1 MSKVVIFDFDGT
13 IADTFPVVLDI
24 FHKVQRLAV
33 TLTKEEEILMRGAAL
48 MQVKL
53 RVVIKAAASLDI
65 PFWRLP
71 FVFAISQLLLKKRMK
86 EVQTFPGVAE
96 LLQQLAGEGYEL
108 FIVSTNSAGNIRRF
122 LKAQGFTDYFVKIYG
137 NVRPRNK
144 AKIIRHIVRWRHA
157 TPGQIWY
164 VGDED
169 RDVAA
174 GHAAD
179 VPAVAVTW
187 GYNDIDQLKQAQ
199 PTHIV
204 TNTSELYAFI
214 AKGTHE
220 TS

>member
-13 IADTFPVVLDI
+13 LADTFPVVLDI
-24 FHKVQRLAV
+24 FHKLERRAV
-33 TLTKEEEILMRGAAL
+33 PLTKEEEILMRGAAL
-48 MQVKL
+48 MQVRL

-71 FVFAISQLLLKKRMK
+71 FVFAITQLLLKKRMK
-86 EVQTFPGVAE
+86 EVRVFPGVTE
-96 LLQQLAGEGYEL
+96 LLKQLAKDGDQL
-108 FIVSTNSAGNIRRF
+108 FIVSTNSTRNIKRF
-122 LKAQGFTDYFVKIYG
+122 LRAQDLDDCFIKIYG

-144 AKIIRHIVRWRHA
+144 GRVIRHIARWRQA
-157 TPGQIWY
+157 TAGRVWY

-187 GYNDIDQLKQAQ
+187 GYNNAAQLEQSQ
-199 PTHIV
+199 PTHTV
-204 TNTSELYAFI
+204 TTPDELYKLI
-214 AKGTHE
+214 AKGIHE
-220 TS
+220 TN